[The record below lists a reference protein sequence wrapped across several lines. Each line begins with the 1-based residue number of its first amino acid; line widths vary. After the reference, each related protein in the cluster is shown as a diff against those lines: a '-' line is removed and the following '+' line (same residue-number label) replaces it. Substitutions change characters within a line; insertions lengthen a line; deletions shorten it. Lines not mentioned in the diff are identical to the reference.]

1 MIPIKTLLA
10 AYRNGYFPMAVDG
23 RINWFSPDARGI
35 LPLERFHL
43 SKRLQRLL
51 RRGQFE
57 VTINQSFRD
66 VISAC
71 AARPEEAGNWID
83 EEIIESYSSLHEAGF
98 AHSVEIWQEQR
109 LVGGLYGV
117 SLNAAFFGES
127 MFHQVTDASKI
138 ALCALMHRLGERGYR
153 LLDIQWLT
161 PHLARFGAIEV
172 TRRTYLKRLGE
183 AMEVKCVFDHDRP
196 PEPDVFP

>member
-1 MIPIKTLLA
+1 
-10 AYRNGYFPMAVDG
+10 MAVDG

-83 EEIIESYSSLHEAGF
+83 EEIIESYSALHEAGF